1 MIKARQE
8 HQPLI
13 QLLSF
18 GRQEGVDF
26 IDAMKSVNYQN
37 VHNYFP
43 NTVNANHC
51 GNLY

>member
-1 MIKARQE
+1 MLKARQE

-13 QLLSF
+13 LLLSF

-37 VHNYFP
+37 MHNYFP
-43 NTVNANHC
+43 NTVNANYC